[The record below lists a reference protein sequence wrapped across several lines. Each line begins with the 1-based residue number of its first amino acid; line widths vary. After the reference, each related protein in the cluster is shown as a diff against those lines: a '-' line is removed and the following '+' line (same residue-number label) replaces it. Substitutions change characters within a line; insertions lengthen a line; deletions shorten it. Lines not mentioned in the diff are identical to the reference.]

1 MTESEYL
8 PGSQASQD
16 PVEKSQVKMNP
27 GAHMQRV
34 LPGRD
39 DDVAG
44 HVMHALEPVV
54 GEYVPAP
61 QSEHQEDE
69 VAPTVAEALPAAH
82 SVQTPMDEA
91 PDAVENVPVG
101 QSTHVAF
108 DLALSDDEYVPAGQS

>member
-82 SVQTPMDEA
+82 AVHSVA
-91 PDAVENVPVG
+91 AVALEN
-101 QSTHVAF
+101 
-108 DLALSDDEYVPAGQS
+108 